1 MMPDHR
7 YRAFMAYRD
16 AKHRAEKTMR
26 YEDAQAAA
34 DAWIAF
40 VNTGLPPEHR
50 IALPA
55 PLNTL
60 YNGETIQ

>member
-1 MMPDHR
+1 MKSDPR

-40 VNTGLPPEHR
+40 INSGLPAEHH
-50 IALPA
+50 IALPV
-55 PLNTL
+55 PLDTL
-60 YNGETIQ
+60 YRGETLQ